1 MIVIKKELLD
11 KLIEDMEKCKNC
23 TSIMSRYGK
32 DYSLVNIYKDKEF
45 SKTIP
50 SIWTDWYNRLDSSIM
65 IIGQDW
71 GPYRDMV
78 RIHGKYKID
87 KTDYNWNNIIEEEKS
102 STKRQIKK
110 YLALSSNGRVSTLD
124 NIYFT
129 NAIMCARKGEN
140 YRGDNIN
147 LKFSTM
153 CCSSFLKR
161 QIDIVKPKVI
171 ITLGYYPLLSLS
183 SIYNFKIKDTL
194 KDTIDSTPEID
205 VGKIKIIPTYHP
217 VAQVKIQEQIKQYMR
232 IWKYIK

>member
-11 KLIEDMEKCKNC
+11 KLIEDMEKCRNC
-23 TSIMSRYGK
+23 TFITSRYGK

-140 YRGDNIN
+140 YRGNNIN